1 MKEEA
6 ADARLVALAF
16 RRDTSRKP
24 TGGQVDSTIF
34 SDKETG
40 ERKGRVT
47 NTGNQKGRYPSKPA
61 FCNTAM
67 RSWSASAFLVM
78 ALVGRAC
85 CLMFHLEPN
94 RSGHYL
100 NFFLF
105 PLCENSLIC
114 LEGKPMTLIGET
126 LFSVV
131 PPSNSLVSV
140 SDPWLF
146 ELTRSPLRALNSPHS
161 LLPEL

>member
-1 MKEEA
+1 MHLKCEELAHLKEA
-6 ADARLVALAF
+6 ADARLVPLAF

-24 TGGQVDSTIF
+24 TGGQVDTIF
-34 SDKETG
+34 SDKRDRRAKRSCHKY
-40 ERKGRVT
+40 RKPE
-47 NTGNQKGRYPSKPA
+47 KGRYPSKPA

-114 LEGKPMTLIGET
+114 LEGKSMTSHQGNTI
-126 LFSVV
+126 LFLS
-131 PPSNSLVSV
+131 SQQV
-140 SDPWLF
+140 SDP
-146 ELTRSPLRALNSPHS
+146 RRAF
-161 LLPEL
+161 